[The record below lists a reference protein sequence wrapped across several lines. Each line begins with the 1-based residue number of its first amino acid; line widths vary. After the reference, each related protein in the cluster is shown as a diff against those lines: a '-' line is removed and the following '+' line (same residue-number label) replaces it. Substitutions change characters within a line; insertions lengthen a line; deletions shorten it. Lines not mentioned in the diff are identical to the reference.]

1 MSEYISFVKQIE
13 DSIKGNWYND
23 ALSDYKGMSLK
34 YSDVARRIA
43 KLHILFESCGVRTG
57 DKIAICGKNQAN
69 WGVAFLAAMTYGAVP
84 VPILHE
90 FTAASVHHIVNHS
103 ESRIL
108 FAGDLVWRALNKEE
122 MPAVEAFIGVSD
134 FRLLAA
140 KNESVVNCREHL
152 NELFGRKYPK
162 DFTADDLHYFHE
174 TDGDQLAVI
183 NYTSGT
189 SGFSKGVMLPYRA
202 LKGNFEFATRVHS
215 GINSES
221 NVVSMLPLAHM
232 YGLMFEFLYEICMGA
247 HVHFLTRL
255 PSPKM
260 LKEAFE
266 AIKPDIII
274 AVPMIIEK
282 IYKSK
287 LLPLIKKP
295 GVKLLLSIPVIDSRI
310 EARIKDELEEFFG
323 GRFKEIIIGGA
334 AFNKEAD
341 EFFHRIKF
349 RYTIGYGMTECAP
362 IITYAPWDKSKP
374 GSCGRI
380 VDELEVRIN
389 STDPQ
394 NEAGEIQIR
403 GKNVMLGYYKNKELS
418 AEAFTGDGWLKTGDM
433 GVIDSDGYI
442 FIKGRCKSMLLGPS
456 GQNIYPEEIESALNS
471 MPSVAESLVVDQGGK
486 LTALIFPN
494 AEQFEDA
501 NVNVEEYIKAV
512 VDQVNSSLPNYS
524 RIENFKIMEKEFE
537 KTPKKSIKRFLYQK

>member
-13 DSIKGNWYND
+13 DSVRNNWYNN

-43 KLHILFESCGVRTG
+43 KLHILFEVCGVRRG

-108 FAGDLVWRALNKEE
+108 FAGDIVWRGLNKEE

-140 KNESVVNCREHL
+140 RSEDVVNCREHL
-152 NELFGRKYPK
+152 NEIFGKRYPK
-162 DFTADDLHYFHE
+162 DFTADDLHYCTE
-174 TDGDQLAVI
+174 SDGEQLAVI

-189 SGFSKGVMLPYRA
+189 SGFSKGVMLPFRA
-202 LKGNFEFATRVHS
+202 LNGNLNFAKRVHP
-215 GINSES
+215 GINSEA

-232 YGLMFEFLYEICMGA
+232 YGMMFEFLYEICKGA

-260 LKEAFE
+260 IMEAFD

-287 LLPLIKKP
+287 LLPLLTKP
-295 GVKLLLSIPVIDSRI
+295 GMKLLLSIPVIDVKV
-310 EARIKDELEEFFG
+310 ETRIKEELETYFG
-323 GRFKEIIIGGA
+323 RKFKEVIIGGA

-362 IITYAPWDKSKP
+362 IVTYAAWDKSKP
-374 GSCGRI
+374 GSCGKV
-380 VDELEVRIN
+380 VDELEARID
-389 STDPQ
+389 SSDPM
-394 NEAGEIQIR
+394 NVPGEIQLK
-403 GKNVMLGYYKNKELS
+403 GQNVMLGYYKNEELS
-418 AEAFTGDGWLKTGDM
+418 AEAFTSDGWLRTGDM

-471 MPSVAESLVVDQGGK
+471 MPSIAESLVIEENGK

-494 AEQFEDA
+494 AEQFEGID
-501 NVNVEEYIKAV
+501 VKVDECMKTV
-512 VDQVNSSLPNYS
+512 VDQVNASLPNYS
-524 RIENFKIMEKEFE
+524 RIENYRIMDKEFE
-537 KTPKKSIKRFLYQK
+537 KTPKRSIKRFLYQK

>member
-13 DSIKGNWYND
+13 DSVRKHWYND

-43 KLHILFESCGVRTG
+43 KLHILFEACGVRAG

-189 SGFSKGVMLPYRA
+189 SGFSKGVMLPYRS
-202 LKGNFEFATRVHS
+202 LNGNLSFAKRVHP
-215 GINSES
+215 GINSEA

-232 YGLMFEFLYEICMGA
+232 YGMMFEFLYEMNMGA

-260 LKEAFE
+260 IMEAFA

-287 LLPLIKKP
+287 LLPLLTKP
-295 GVKLLLSIPVIDSRI
+295 GMKLLLSIPVIDARV
-310 EARIKDELEEFFG
+310 ETRIKEELESYFG
-323 GRFKEIIIGGA
+323 GRFKEVIIGGA
-334 AFNKEAD
+334 AFNKETD

-362 IITYAPWDKSKP
+362 IVTYAAWDKSKP
-374 GSCGRI
+374 GSCGKV
-380 VDELEVRIN
+380 VDELEVRIE
-389 STDPQ
+389 SGDPM
-394 NEAGEIQIR
+394 NVPGEILLKGQ
-403 GKNVMLGYYKNKELS
+403 NVMLGYYRNEELT
-418 AEAFTGDGWLKTGDM
+418 AEAFTSDGWLKTGDM
-433 GVIDSDGYI
+433 GIIDSDGYI

>member
-13 DSIKGNWYND
+13 DSVRNNWYNN

-43 KLHILFESCGVRTG
+43 KLHILFEVCGVRRG

-108 FAGDLVWRALNKEE
+108 FAGDIVWRGLNKEE

-140 KNESVVNCREHL
+140 RNEDVVNCREHL
-152 NELFGRKYPK
+152 NEIFGKRYPK
-162 DFTADDLHYFHE
+162 DFTADDLHYCTE
-174 TDGDQLAVI
+174 SDGEQLAVI

-189 SGFSKGVMLPYRA
+189 SGFSKGVMLPFRA
-202 LKGNFEFATRVHS
+202 LNGNLNFAKRVHP
-215 GINSES
+215 GVNSET

-232 YGLMFEFLYEICMGA
+232 YGMMFEFLYEICKGV

-260 LKEAFE
+260 IMEAFD

-287 LLPLIKKP
+287 LLPLLTKP
-295 GVKLLLSIPVIDSRI
+295 GMKLLLSIPVID
-310 EARIKDELEEFFG
+310 EMVETRIKEELETYFG
-323 GRFKEIIIGGA
+323 RKFKEVIIGGA

-362 IITYAPWDKSKP
+362 IVTYAAWDKSKP
-374 GSCGRI
+374 GSCGKV
-380 VDELEVRIN
+380 VDELEARID
-389 STDPQ
+389 SSDPM
-394 NEAGEIQIR
+394 NVPGEIQLK
-403 GKNVMLGYYKNKELS
+403 GQNVMLGYYKNEELS
-418 AEAFTGDGWLKTGDM
+418 AEAFTSDGWLRTGDM
-433 GVIDSDGYI
+433 GVIDSDGYL

-471 MPSVAESLVVDQGGK
+471 MPSIAESLVIEENGK

-494 AEQFEDA
+494 AEQFEGID
-501 NVNVEEYIKAV
+501 VKVDECMKTV
-512 VDQVNSSLPNYS
+512 VDQVNASLPNYS
-524 RIENFKIMEKEFE
+524 RIENYRIMDKEFE
-537 KTPKKSIKRFLYQK
+537 KTPKRSIKRFLYQK

>member
-13 DSIKGNWYND
+13 DSIKRNWYND

-103 ESRIL
+103 GSRIL

-189 SGFSKGVMLPYRA
+189 SGFSKGVMLPYRS
-202 LKGNFEFATRVHS
+202 LNGNFSFAKRVHP
-215 GINSES
+215 GINSEA

-232 YGLMFEFLYEICMGA
+232 YGMMFEFLYEMNMGA

-260 LKEAFE
+260 IMEAFA

-287 LLPLIKKP
+287 LLPLLTKP
-295 GVKLLLSIPVIDSRI
+295 GMKLLLSIPVIDARV
-310 EARIKDELEEFFG
+310 ETRIKEELESYFG
-323 GRFKEIIIGGA
+323 GRFKEVIIGGA
-334 AFNKEAD
+334 AFNKETD

-349 RYTIGYGMTECAP
+349 KYTIGYGMTECGP
-362 IITYAPWDKSKP
+362 IVTYAAWDKSKP
-374 GSCGRI
+374 GSCGKV
-380 VDELEVRIN
+380 VDELEVRID
-389 STDPQ
+389 SSDPM
-394 NEAGEIQIR
+394 NVPGEILLKGQ
-403 GKNVMLGYYKNKELS
+403 NVMLGYYRNEELT
-418 AEAFTGDGWLKTGDM
+418 AEAFTSDGWLKTGDM
-433 GVIDSDGYI
+433 GIIDSDGYI

-471 MPSVAESLVVDQGGK
+471 MPSIAESLVIEEGGK